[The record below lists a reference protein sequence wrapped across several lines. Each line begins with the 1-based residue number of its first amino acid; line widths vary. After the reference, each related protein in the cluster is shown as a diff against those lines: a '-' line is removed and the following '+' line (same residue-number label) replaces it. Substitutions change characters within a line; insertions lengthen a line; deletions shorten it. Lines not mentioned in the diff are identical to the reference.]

1 MGWGSWGSWGLSEE
15 PAGETA
21 CAAGL
26 ALAAKPCPALRGR
39 ASFALTEASVSP
51 QTSSDH
57 GVWAG
62 TGVGRHALREGET
75 VRTEARRH
83 PAGPGGLPAAAVRPA
98 QLPGGQVPSPQSGRG
113 HGGGSPHVTPKAQ
126 GAASLRATAGGAEP
140 PGTPDRPV
148 GHRDEVLAL
157 LSHPAPLTPP
167 PGPVWGGVAGGP
179 GGHRHVALSGP
190 AAGSHLGAAAPGG
203 HPRAPAARGRG
214 RGGPFR
220 SLCLRLAGHRAPR
233 CSPTWAKQRA
243 RTRSGSRRWPRV
255 SGGCGE
261 AARPSRGSG
270 SPGVWRRLAG
280 STAAG
285 WERGP
290 GQGLPRPQAGG
301 RPQEALRAAAGQR
314 PGWAAERSRRPP
326 LLADPVA
333 PPVCVGGRDDV

>member
-1 MGWGSWGSWGLSEE
+1 M
-15 PAGETA
+15 
-21 CAAGL
+21 
-26 ALAAKPCPALRGR
+26 
-39 ASFALTEASVSP
+39 
-51 QTSSDH
+51 
-57 GVWAG
+57 
-62 TGVGRHALREGET
+62 
-75 VRTEARRH
+75 
-83 PAGPGGLPAAAVRPA
+83 
-98 QLPGGQVPSPQSGRG
+98 
-113 HGGGSPHVTPKAQ
+113 
-126 GAASLRATAGGAEP
+126 
-140 PGTPDRPV
+140 
-148 GHRDEVLAL
+148 
-157 LSHPAPLTPP
+157 
-167 PGPVWGGVAGGP
+167 AGGP
-179 GGHRHVALSGP
+179 GGHWHVALSGP

-243 RTRSGSRRWPRV
+243 RTRSGNRPWPRV

-333 PPVCVGGRDDV
+333 PRVCGRQGRRVILWVTSGVTNLNTHVPGDVRAKWRAQGACWSAARWVRSGGRHTPVSRPRGGQPSAWASRGSGLIRPFGTDALPQPRRLEASGTPAPASEPTRALRREA